1 MNKNVFPKPSG
12 SEVFL
17 IASLLIFGSLVVF
30 LTPINGGYDEDQ
42 HLIRVWEMSGFV
54 FAPGRL
60 SAAEME
66 FPEAFF
72 DLSYR
77 RQPLI
82 EPVPADFWEKNAGLR
97 LYDRG
102 YHYRPL
108 RTRSVYSPPLLLPQA
123 LVMRYLG
130 RREDL
135 PALTVYYAIRYA
147 GLFSYMLLTWLAV
160 RLMPYYKWR
169 FLFLTLSPMA
179 IFQASTISADAVSN
193 GIGFLFIAA
202 CLALRERSNLGW
214 KETGW
219 LIALVFMLFLSKVNQ
234 IPLVLLPFALIPPKK
249 FRSKFSYLLLIA
261 ASVIL
266 FAVEVVGWNWLAS
279 SNVSAIARNGISLSG
294 QIEYIL
300 SNPPHFLQVIFN
312 DLFLRGPAYL
322 LQWIGVYG
330 YGTGKVPGIT
340 YVFFLL
346 GMAGTLF
353 LKEDAQQPD
362 RRTRLVLVSFFLAIC
377 LATVSLFYFTLTEVG
392 EKVVYGVQGR
402 YFVPVAPLLV
412 LALPALS
419 EPKRLKFT
427 ATHAA
432 TFSALAATAYVAGLF
447 LSFHVTCGT
456 SYYSRGLCVQ
466 PRYKNYAPLLKS
478 TAPIS
483 DGSHLAQE
491 IAPVCNGLTLVQ
503 VRINSSAG
511 SGSTEFTVRDS
522 ERNVDLVKVTTPNNE
537 LPDDSWY
544 PLNFPPDWDSAGK
557 TYTLSIRGAGGGE
570 GEGPMIAYSLK
581 PEYPAGTLFED
592 GQPVQNDI
600 IFQYGCITGWE
611 KFLLTMGVK

>member
-1 MNKNVFPKPSG
+1 MNKNVFRKPSG
-12 SEVFL
+12 AEAFL

-30 LTPINGGYDEDQ
+30 LTPLNSGYDEDQ
-42 HLIRVWEMSGFV
+42 HLIRVWELSDFV
-54 FAPGRL
+54 FVPGRL

-72 DLSYR
+72 DISYR
-77 RQPLI
+77 KQPLV
-82 EPVPADFWEKNAGLR
+82 EPVPADFWKENAGLR

-108 RTRSVYSPPLLLPQA
+108 KTRSVYSPPLLLPQA

-135 PALTVYYAIRYA
+135 PVLTVYYAIRYA
-147 GLFSYMLLTWLAV
+147 GLFSYLVLTWLAV
-160 RLMPYYKWR
+160 RLTPYYTWR
-169 FLFLTLSPMA
+169 FLFLILSPMA
-179 IFQASTISADAVSN
+179 IFQASTISADSISN

-202 CLALRERSNLGW
+202 CLALRERSDLGW

-234 IPLVLLPFALIPPKK
+234 VPLALLPFALIPPKNFK
-249 FRSKFSYLLLIA
+249 VKPAYPLLIA

-266 FAVEVVGWNWLAS
+266 FTIEVIGWNWLAS
-279 SNVSAIARNGISLSG
+279 SNVSVIARNGISLPG

-300 SNPPHFLQVIFN
+300 SNPLHFLKVIFN
-312 DLFLRGPAYL
+312 DLFFRGPAYL

-330 YGTGKVPGIT
+330 YGTGIVPGIT

-346 GMAGTLF
+346 GLAGTLF
-353 LKEDAQQPD
+353 LKEDGKQPD

-377 LATVSLFYFTLTEVG
+377 LATISLFYFTLTEVG
-392 EKVVYGVQGR
+392 EKTVYGVQGR

-412 LALPALS
+412 LALPGLS
-419 EPKRLKFT
+419 VLKRFKISV
-427 ATHAA
+427 AHAV
-432 TFSALAATAYVAGLF
+432 TFSALASTAYIAGLF

-456 SYYSRGLCVQ
+456 SYYSRGLCIQ
-466 PRYKNYAPLLKS
+466 PRYKNYAPLLRS
-478 TAPIS
+478 TPPIS
-483 DGSHLAQE
+483 DGRHLAQE

-511 SGSTEFTVRDS
+511 NGNTEFIVRDN
-522 ERNVDLVKVTTPNNE
+522 ERNVDLVKVTIPNNE
-537 LPDDSWY
+537 LPGDSWY
-544 PLNFPPDWDSAGK
+544 ALNFPPDPVSAGK
-557 TYTLSIRGAGGGE
+557 TYTLSIRGVGGGE
-570 GEGPMIAYSLK
+570 GEGPLIAYSLK
-581 PEYPAGTLFED
+581 PEYPTGTLFED

-600 IFQYGCITGWE
+600 IFQYGCLTGWE
-611 KFLLTMGVK
+611 KFLQTTGVK